1 MAASRPKNVSP
12 PSAPRLYLIT
22 PWIEDPS
29 AFTDSLAQALGAA
42 DVAALL
48 VRLREGDERTLIN
61 RVKALAPLAQAK
73 DVAVILDGF
82 PEIVARGGADGLHAR
97 GSETLEAALRAL
109 KPERIVGAGEL
120 ASRHD
125 AMSAAEA
132 GVDYV
137 MFGEPDAQDRR
148 PGFEAVLERVGW
160 WAEVFE
166 IPCVGYATSLDEV
179 DQLVRAGA
187 EFIALGEAV
196 WNAPEGPVAFL
207 AEVSKL
213 LVAPEPA
220 R

>member
-1 MAASRPKNVSP
+1 MAAPRPKHAQP
-12 PSAPRLYLIT
+12 ASAPRLYLVT
-22 PWIEDPS
+22 PWIEDPA
-29 AFTDSLAQALGAA
+29 AFADALVRALDAA

-97 GSETLEAALRAL
+97 GSEALEAALRAL

>member
-1 MAASRPKNVSP
+1 MAASRPKHAQP
-12 PSAPRLYLIT
+12 ASAPRLYLVT

-29 AFTDSLAQALGAA
+29 ALTDSLASALGAA

-48 VRLREGDERTLIN
+48 VRLREADERTLIN

-97 GSETLEAALRAL
+97 GSEALEAALRTL

-120 ASRHD
+120 VSRHD

-166 IPCVGYATSLDEV
+166 IPCVGYATTLDEV

-196 WNAPEGPVAFL
+196 WNASEGPVAFL
-207 AEVSKL
+207 TEVSKL
-213 LVAPEPA
+213 LVAPEPT